1 MIILDSPWDK
11 AIGPIYTVASLA
23 KALGVDESKIA
34 EWQAK
39 GRLLALE
46 TANQHLVFPA
56 FQFDSQMKVIPGLLK
71 VWQILEKADVTDWT
85 MASWLNSPLQ
95 RGGEES
101 ILDLLKTKEG
111 LRKALF
117 EANDIVR
124 VWME

>member
-1 MIILDSPWDK
+1 M
-11 AIGPIYTVASLA
+11 A